1 MQSLPKSPER
11 QKAREGPF
19 FLFSPQGFSYLFF
32 VFVFVFYLFIFLLW
46 ENLLW
51 SFSYGQKNL
60 LWSYASTRATK
71 RSRTS
76 HLGPNIWN
84 IGPSAVCLWWICPII
99 LFSPERLTWSKIE
112 TRKLSENDILLQEK
126 LLENHN
132 IRSSLF
138 IKMMRHTC
146 WFWDG

>member
-51 SFSYGQKNL
+51 S
-60 LWSYASTRATK
+60 YASTRATK

-99 LFSPERLTWSKIE
+99 WFSPERLTWSKIE

-138 IKMMRHTC
+138 IKMMRHIC
-146 WFWDG
+146 